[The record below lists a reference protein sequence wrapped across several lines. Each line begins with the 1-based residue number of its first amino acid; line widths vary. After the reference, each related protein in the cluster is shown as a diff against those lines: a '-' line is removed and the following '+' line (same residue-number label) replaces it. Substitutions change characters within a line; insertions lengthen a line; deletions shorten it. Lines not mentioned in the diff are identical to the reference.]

1 MLSRFLNLLFPP
13 QCLSCDMRVPTHG
26 TLCLSCWQRIKF
38 ISEPMC
44 ACCGLPFDYD
54 IGDGALCAACLHDRP
69 PYGRARAAFNYD
81 EHSRRLVTRFKYSD
95 QTQLARI
102 YGAWLANAGS
112 ELLTGTDI
120 IIPVPLH
127 YWRFVHRRFNQSAL
141 LAHSLAKNTGI
152 KNLPDALKRTRRTLP
167 QAGLTRKQRI
177 ENVKGAFAANPRY
190 AQLIKGKNIL
200 LVDDVLT
207 TGSTMEQCAKIL
219 LKAGAMQV
227 NVLTLARA
235 IK

>member
-1 MLSRFLNLLFPP
+1 
-13 QCLSCDMRVPTHG
+13 MRVPAHG
-26 TLCLSCWQRIKF
+26 TLCISCWQRIKF
-38 ISEPMC
+38 IGEPMC

-54 IGDGALCAACLHDRP
+54 IGDAALCAACLHDRP
-69 PYGRARAAFNYD
+69 PYDRARAAFNYD

-102 YGAWLANAGS
+102 YGAWLAKAGS

-120 IIPVPLH
+120 ITPVPLH

-152 KNLPDALKRTRRTLP
+152 RNLPDTLKRTRRTLP
-167 QAGLTRKQRI
+167 QAGLTRKQRVA
-177 ENVKGAFAANPRY
+177 NVRGAFTVNPRH
-190 AQLIKGKNIL
+190 ASTIKGKNIL

-207 TGSTMEQCAKIL
+207 TGSTLEQCAKTL
-219 LKAGAMQV
+219 LKAGATQV